1 MHTNVA
7 LRYQLSELSHE
18 FTLSLLEPEGR
29 SHGNIELV
37 YSPPSEVKSAGLST
51 VGLELSRESVGTMW
65 EAAETKVKGD
75 GGSDRQIEETFLEM
89 ISELVNSSTSIQ
101 LKVIKIMNTFFSDL
115 QKGASSSLATDYEP
129 DQ

>member
-1 MHTNVA
+1 M
-7 LRYQLSELSHE
+7 SELTHV

-37 YSPPSEVKSAGLST
+37 YSPPSAVKSAGLSM

-65 EAAETKVKGD
+65 EVAETKVKGD

-89 ISELVNSSTSIQ
+89 ISELVDRSTSIQ
-101 LKVIKIMNTFFSDL
+101 LKVIKLINIFFSDL
-115 QKGASSSLATDYEP
+115 QKGASSSLATDYKP